1 MSVSTVSGANSVSNV
16 RILRRRDRSC
26 SVTHERVGRDPDG
39 YSHLLRNA
47 AGPGRRFARQ
57 IGILWRDGQQL
68 KGKTRGGHRQ
78 RRHRS
83 RGLSECAPMRGQH
96 DQVFRTAR
104 DALRSAGPSG
114 ATLAFSSN
122 WLTRSGSGSGA
133 GDTGTSLAMLN
144 DAANIFRP
152 EMVVWASVVPVATR
166 GVVLTRLTIPLAA
179 APKKRRAARST
190 SSTSSS
196 ECRSVFSIQLPVLN
210 GSAID
215 PDARVKLI
223 VAETQH

>member
-1 MSVSTVSGANSVSNV
+1 
-16 RILRRRDRSC
+16 
-26 SVTHERVGRDPDG
+26 
-39 YSHLLRNA
+39 
-47 AGPGRRFARQ
+47 
-57 IGILWRDGQQL
+57 
-68 KGKTRGGHRQ
+68 
-78 RRHRS
+78 
-83 RGLSECAPMRGQH
+83 
-96 DQVFRTAR
+96 
-104 DALRSAGPSG
+104 
-114 ATLAFSSN
+114 
-122 WLTRSGSGSGA
+122 
-133 GDTGTSLAMLN
+133 MLN

-152 EMVVWASVVPVATR
+152 EMVVWASIVPVATR